1 MKALLGDTVIA
12 EAPQEDLIKIE
23 GNWYFPPS
31 SVNSDLLVE
40 SATPYTC
47 PWKGECQY
55 FSVKDDAIV
64 AKNTD
69 PIKVSVYLVTK
80 KNLKLLMLYNLS
92 VFCRLRF
99 STVKARKFSGIERIL
114 QSG

>member
-31 SVNSDLLVE
+31 SVNSELLVE

-55 FSVKDDAIV
+55 FS
-64 AKNTD
+64 
-69 PIKVSVYLVTK
+69 
-80 KNLKLLMLYNLS
+80 
-92 VFCRLRF
+92 
-99 STVKARKFSGIERIL
+99 
-114 QSG
+114 